1 MKINNY
7 LVFLDEAHEG
17 RPLYL
22 DRLAVSIV
30 QSDHEMKEVALP
42 QVARRLL
49 LKVRSAHAN
58 PEIHAQCNLYY
69 T

>member
-1 MKINNY
+1 MKTIVY
-7 LVFLDEAHEG
+7 LVFLDETHEG

-58 PEIHAQCNLYY
+58 PEIHTRRNLYY